1 MTAHQ
6 AALEALTRYFG
17 YDSFRPGQQGIVE
30 ALLAGRDVL
39 GVMPTGAGKSVCY
52 QIPAA
57 LSPGMTL
64 VISPLISLM
73 RDQVDALNDL
83 GLPAAFI
90 NTTQTPDEQAMVFAQ
105 AAAGQIKLLYVAP
118 ERLETGRF
126 RDFAARTP
134 ISLIAVDEAHC
145 VSQWGQD
152 FRSSYLGIGDFIAGL
167 PQRPPVG
174 AFTATATERVRRD
187 IVGLLGLRN
196 PAVTVTGF
204 DRPNL
209 YFDVVKL
216 ETKYKAAWVARYVA
230 DHPDESGIV
239 YCATRKTTEA
249 LTDTLNQMGHPAVA
263 YHGGMSP
270 DAREAAQ
277 RDFITDKVPVVV
289 ATNAFGMGIDKSN
302 VRYVIHHNLPES
314 IEAYYQEAGRAG
326 RDGEPSRC
334 TLLWNESDI
343 VTRRRLLDNDYE
355 NERLTPEEQ
364 EIVRQ
369 SKRRLLDGMV
379 GYCRTTDCLHRYMTR
394 YFGQEL
400 SPNAGSAA
408 GEDIAADSSQSGR
421 CGACSNC
428 ESTFETID
436 VTRVAQAISRCVHDA
451 GQRVGSGKIVKILR
465 GSRAQDL
472 AWLNPE
478 RMPTF
483 GMLKD
488 VNEARVRDV
497 LSQMATDGYLSI
509 AEGRMPIVMFGARAA
524 ETAAPDFHYEIK
536 RVERKSA
543 AAGSG
548 RSGGVADTA
557 DSANVPGDALGS
569 YIPDDDEE
577 SLFQKLRELRRTIA
591 QEIGKPPYI
600 VFSDKTLRDMAR
612 IKPVTNAQ
620 FLAVNGVGQ
629 HKLDLYGQRFMQ
641 TITSFNAGSAS

>member
-1 MTAHQ
+1 MKPAPDRIYDT
-6 AALEALTRYFG
+6 LKRYWGFTE
-17 YDSFRPGQQGIVE
+17 FRPVQLEIIRSVLE
-30 ALLAGRDVL
+30 GRDTL
-39 GVMPTGAGKSVCY
+39 ALMPTGGGKSLTY
-52 QIPAA
+52 QVP
-57 LSPGMTL
+57 TL
-64 VISPLISLM
+64 AREGLCIVVTPLIALM
-73 RDQVDALNDL
+73 KDQVDRLWARAVPAVAIHSGLSPRQIDIALDNCAYGDVK
-83 GLPAAFI
+83 F
-90 NTTQTPDEQAMVFAQ
+90 
-105 AAAGQIKLLYVAP
+105 LYVAP
-118 ERLETGRF
+118 ERLATEAF
-126 RDFAARTP
+126 RLRVVRMNVQ
-134 ISLIAVDEAHC
+134 LIAVDEAHC
-145 VSQWGQD
+145 ISQWGYD
-152 FRSSYLGIGDFIAGL
+152 FRPSYLRIAELREKL
-167 PQRPPVG
+167 PGVPVL
-174 AFTATATERVRRD
+174 ALTASATKTVADD
-187 IVGLLGLRN
+187 IMRHLKFPEPHILRSSF
-196 PAVTVTGF
+196 A
-204 DRPNL
+204 RPNL
-209 YFDVVKL
+209 SYSVRRTDDKNGQLLRLVRNVPG
-216 ETKYKAAWVARYVA
+216 T
-230 DHPDESGIV
+230 GIV
-239 YCATRKTTEA
+239 YVRTREGTEQIADLLRQEGTTA
-249 LTDTLNQMGHPAVA
+249 AA
-263 YHGGMSP
+263 YHGGLGHAERSLRQEEWLSGKTRVM
-270 DAREAAQ
+270 
-277 RDFITDKVPVVV
+277 V
-289 ATNAFGMGIDKSN
+289 ATNAFGMGIDKAD
-302 VRYVIHHNLPES
+302 VRFVVHYAMCDSLES
-314 IEAYYQEAGRAG
+314 YYQEAGRAG

-400 SPNAGSAA
+400 SPNAGSTA
-408 GEDIAADSSQSGR
+408 GEDIAADSSQSGK

-436 VTRVAQAISRCVHDA
+436 VTRVAQAISRCVHDV

-536 RVERKSA
+536 RVERKSE

-641 TITSFNAGSAS
+641 AIASFNAGSAS

>member
-57 LSPGMTL
+57 LSPGVTL

-436 VTRVAQAISRCVHDA
+436 VTRVAQAISRCVHDV

-536 RVERKSA
+536 RVERKSE

-641 TITSFNAGSAS
+641 AIASFNAGSAS